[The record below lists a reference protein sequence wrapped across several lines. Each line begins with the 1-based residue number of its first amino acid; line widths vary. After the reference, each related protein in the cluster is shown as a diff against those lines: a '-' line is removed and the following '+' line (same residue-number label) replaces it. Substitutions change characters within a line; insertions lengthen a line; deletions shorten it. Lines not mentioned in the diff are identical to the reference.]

1 METEKVDYTLVFWQY
16 GGMNEHDLLTLPQ
29 AASLRGVTKQAMLN
43 AVKTNRLAAF
53 RLGRWW
59 LVNRQDVEALELKN
73 DRKNSKPA

>member
-1 METEKVDYTLVFWQY
+1 MKRVDCTVVFWQD
-16 GGMNEHDLLTLPQ
+16 GGMNEQDLLTLPQ

-43 AVKTNRLAAF
+43 AVKTNRLKAF

-59 LVNRQDVEALELKN
+59 LVNRDDVEALELKN